1 MNTAYYD
8 DKNTPVTRLK
18 VLTVYYDGGCPMCAR
33 EVGMYQSLKGAEFIE
48 WVNLSTLPDG
58 EVAPGV
64 IKKNALARFHAVDYE
79 GNIYVGAAAFAALW
93 CMLPRF
99 RILGALFN
107 RWPFRVILDR
117 LYRLFLVVRP
127 FLQVILHA
135 RSRLFKRIV

>member
-18 VLTVYYDGGCPMCAR
+18 VLTVYYDGGCPMCTR

-64 IKKNALARFHAVDYE
+64 IKKNALARFHAVDHK
-79 GNIYVGAAAFAALW
+79 GNIYVGGAAFAALW
-93 CMLPRF
+93 CVLPKF
-99 RILGALFN
+99 RILGVLCT
-107 RWPFRVILDR
+107 RWPFRAILDHS
-117 LYRLFLVVRP
+117 YKSFLVVRP
-127 FLQVILHA
+127 FLQVMLHA
-135 RSRLFKRIV
+135 RSKFFKRVV